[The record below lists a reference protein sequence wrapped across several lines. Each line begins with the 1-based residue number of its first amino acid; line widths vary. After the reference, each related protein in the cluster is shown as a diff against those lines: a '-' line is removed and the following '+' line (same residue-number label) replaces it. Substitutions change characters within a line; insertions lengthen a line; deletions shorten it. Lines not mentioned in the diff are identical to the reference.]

1 MTSETT
7 DLPTA
12 VTEYLQA
19 TPDADPAALADLFT
33 EDAIAVDDGKTYRG
47 RGEIASWR
55 SEVAHSFTYTTT
67 RLRTEEHADAIVVI
81 NRIEGNFPGGRIDLA
96 NRFTMDEAKRISSL
110 TIAPATEG

>member
-7 DLPTA
+7 VLPTA

-19 TPDADPAALADLFT
+19 APDADPAALADLFT
-33 EDAIAVDDGKTYRG
+33 EDAIVVDDGKTYRG
-47 RGEIASWR
+47 RDEIASWR

-81 NRIEGNFPGGRIDLA
+81 NRIEGNFPGGRIDLS
-96 NRFTMDEAKRISSL
+96 NRFTMDEARQISSL

>member
-19 TPDADPAALADLFT
+19 ALDADPAALADLFT
-33 EDAIAVDDGKTYRG
+33 EDAIVVDDGKTYRG

-55 SEVAHSFTYTTT
+55 SEVARSFTYTTT
-67 RLRTEEHADAIVVI
+67 RLRTEGHADAIVVI
-81 NRIEGNFPGGRIDLA
+81 NRIEGDFPGGRIDLA
-96 NRFTMDEAKRISSL
+96 NRFTMDKAKRISAL

>member
-12 VTEYLQA
+12 VTEYLHA
-19 TPDADPAALADLFT
+19 APDADPAALADLFA
-33 EDAIAVDDGKTYRG
+33 EDAIVVDDGKTYRG
-47 RGEIASWR
+47 RGEIVSWR
-55 SEVAHSFTYTTT
+55 AEVAHSFTYTTT

-96 NRFTMDEAKRISSL
+96 NRFTVDKAKQISSL
-110 TIAPATEG
+110 TIEPATKG

>member
-19 TPDADPAALADLFT
+19 APDADPAALANLFT
-33 EDAIAVDDGKTYRG
+33 EDAIVVDDGKTYRG
-47 RGEIASWR
+47 RSEIAAWR

-96 NRFTMDEAKRISSL
+96 NRFTVDDAKRISSL
-110 TIAPATEG
+110 MIAPATEG